1 MQAPAR
7 ATRPSPSVVA
17 AALDDEMVLLNVET
31 GTYFG
36 LDEVGALIWGL
47 VAEELDDTAIVARI
61 TSDYDIDEL
70 QARSDLHAFIDQLT
84 AKGLLQEVPR

>member
-1 MQAPAR
+1 M
-7 ATRPSPSVVA
+7 RPSPSVVA

-47 VAEELDDTAIVARI
+47 ITEELDDEAIVTRI
-61 TSDYDIDEL
+61 TSDYDVDDM
-70 QARSDLHAFIDQLT
+70 QARSDLHAFVDQLT